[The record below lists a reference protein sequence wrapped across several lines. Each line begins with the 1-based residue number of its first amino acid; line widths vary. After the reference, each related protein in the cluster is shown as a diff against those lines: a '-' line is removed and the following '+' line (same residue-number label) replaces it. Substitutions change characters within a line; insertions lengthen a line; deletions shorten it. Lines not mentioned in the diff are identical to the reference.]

1 MPPTPTSISAAMDR
15 DTVLEI
21 EDLRVT
27 FNLREGQVK
36 AVDGVNLHVKK
47 GEVLGVVGESGSGK
61 SLTARAVMNLL
72 PRGAEKPEGRVEF
85 RESADSTINVTTQSR
100 HSRRMRELRGGS
112 IGMIFQ
118 EPMTALSPVHT
129 IGRQITTTLRLHRG
143 MDLKAARQRA
153 AELLALVQMPRPEK
167 MLDLYPHQLSGGMRQ
182 RTMIA
187 MAISCEPTLLLADEP
202 TTALDVTTEAQ
213 ILDLIKSL
221 QSQMGMAVIF
231 ITHNFG
237 VVAEIADRV
246 AVMYLG
252 GVVETATVDD
262 IFYAPK
268 HPYTRAL
275 LNSIPKLAGTGGK
288 RLETI
293 EGMVPDPFSVPPG
306 CVFHPRCPEAIS
318 GLCEQK
324 VPAVADFANGQ
335 AARCHLCHDPVPA

>member
-1 MPPTPTSISAAMDR
+1 MDR
-15 DTVLEI
+15 DTILEV

-27 FNLREGQVK
+27 FDMREGKVR

-47 GEVLGVVGESGSGK
+47 GEVLGIVGESGSGK

-72 PRGAEKPEGRVEF
+72 PRAALKPEGRVEF
-85 RESADSTINVTTQSR
+85 RESPQQTIDVTREPSL
-100 HSRRMRELRGGS
+100 SRRMRALRGGS

-143 MDLKAARQRA
+143 LDQKAARQRA
-153 AELLALVQMPRPEK
+153 AELLALVQMPRPEQ
-167 MLDLYPHQLSGGMRQ
+167 MLDRYPHQLSGGMRQ

-187 MAISCEPTLLLADEP
+187 MAISCEPSLLLADEP

-221 QSQMGMAVIF
+221 QQSMGMAVIF

-275 LNSIPKLAGTGGK
+275 LGSIPRLDGATAH

-293 EGMVPDPFSVPPG
+293 KGMVPDPFSVPSG
-306 CVFHPRCPEAIS
+306 CVFHPRCSEAIPGVCDS
-318 GLCEQK
+318 D
-324 VPAVADFANGQ
+324 VPAVATFPAGQ
-335 AARCHLCHDPVPA
+335 TARCHLCHESAPT